1 MSNGEPVSFLDA
13 TYRRIYPQD
22 FDFRRQAEARLN
34 QLTMP
39 HWALGDLMD
48 LKTLLGSGTC
58 AAVLE
63 EAGHHVVPGAVDP
76 GQADHHQRQD

>member
-1 MSNGEPVSFLDA
+1 MSNGQPVSFLDA

-48 LKTLLGSGTC
+48 LAIDLAGMTRSMHPPVARKC
-58 AAVLE
+58 VLVM
-63 EAGHHVVPGAVDP
+63 AG
-76 GQADHHQRQD
+76 DHGVTA